1 MAGLRSVVA
10 CSGHGTKWM
19 KPLVSTFQWLVC
31 LSSTCQTDWSKS
43 SQAQQLSQA
52 SRSVIGRSLAGT
64 LSGYH
69 SVHGGNEL
77 RGNATP
83 LMKVWFPTQN
93 NGEMCFLS
101 VWSAV
106 TSPQRS
112 AIVST
117 YRSSTHLQDMDK
129 QKKGTMLRAFIF
141 HRHISNLFLTEWT
154 LFSICTA
161 PIHPMDKVES

>member
-129 QKKGTMLRAFIF
+129 LRRKERCWGHLFFIDTLVTYLLQSE
-141 HRHISNLFLTEWT
+141 HCFLYVQHQYTQW
-154 LFSICTA
+154 I
-161 PIHPMDKVES
+161 K